1 MSHQMNRFT
10 LESEQRFSGIGL
22 HSGANT
28 TVTLR
33 PAVAGTGLMFVLGDE
48 HIPATAEYVVETSR
62 ATVIGRGS
70 VSVSTVEH
78 LLSSLYAFGVSDLHI
93 VVDGPE
99 IPVLD
104 GSAKEFSTM
113 LGRVGLRDLGE
124 PAPTIAPTTA
134 HFFAD
139 GDRLVIVLPAD
150 DLRVRFVADFPSP
163 VGTQYLDFPCD
174 AQRYADDI
182 AAARTFGYLAEVEA
196 LKARGLALGGSLDNA
211 LVFDVDGPMQPLQWP
226 NEVVRHKI
234 LDLLGDFA
242 LLGARLQA
250 QVIAVKSGH
259 ALHSRV
265 TKALRDHYVLGV
277 GSI

>member
-1 MSHQMNRFT
+1 MRGRMNRRT
-10 LESEQRFSGIGL
+10 LSSELTIAGIGL
-22 HSGANT
+22 HSGVEA
-28 TVTLR
+28 TVVLR
-33 PAVAGTGLMFVLGDE
+33 PAVAGTGLVFELGDE
-48 HIPATAEYVVETSR
+48 HVPATAENVVETSR
-62 ATVIGRGS
+62 ATVIGRGAA
-70 VSVSTVEH
+70 SVSTVEH
-78 LLSSLYAFGVSDLHI
+78 LLSALYAFGVSDLHI
-93 VVDGPE
+93 NVHGPE

-104 GSAKEFSTM
+104 GSAREYVA
-113 LGRVGLRDLGE
+113 LLEQVGVRDLGE
-124 PAPTIAPTTA
+124 PAPTIVPSTA

-139 GDRLVIVLPAD
+139 GDRLVVILPAD
-150 DLRVRFVADFPSP
+150 ALRIRFVADFPAP
-163 VGTQYLDFPCD
+163 IGAQYLDFLCD
-174 AQRYADDI
+174 AQRYAGEI

-211 LVFDVDGPMQPLQWP
+211 LVFDADGPMQPLQWP